1 MKSVSKLL
9 WGLVLIVLGVIL
21 GTNALGVTDID
32 IFFDGWWTLFII
44 VPCFIDLFKEADKTG
59 NIIGLAIGISLLLA
73 CQDIINFEIIWKL
86 MLPFILVMLG
96 LSLIFK
102 DLLHSK
108 VKKEIK
114 KLNKEKK
121 DDKEYVATFGSCE
134 ANFNGVK
141 FEGTDLTAVF
151 GGIKCDLRDAIIKD
165 DEVINATAIFG
176 GVDIL
181 VPSGVNVIVSSTSL
195 FGGVDNKSKNVVD
208 SKAKTIYINATC
220 IFGGVD
226 VK

>member
-9 WGLVLIVLGVIL
+9 WGLVLIVLGVVL

-44 VPCFIDLFKEADKTG
+44 IPCFIDLFKETDKTG
-59 NIIGLAIGISLLLA
+59 NIIGLVIGISLLLA

-86 MLPFILVMLG
+86 MLPFILVSIG

-102 DLLHSK
+102 DMIHSK

-114 KLNKEKK
+114 KLNKVKK
-121 DDKEYVATFGSCE
+121 DNKEYVATFGSCE
-134 ANFNGVK
+134 ANFNGIK

-151 GGIKCDLRDAIIKD
+151 GGIKCDLRDAVIKD
-165 DEVINATAIFG
+165 DAVINASAIFG

-195 FGGVDNKSKNVVD
+195 FGGVDNKFKNKVD